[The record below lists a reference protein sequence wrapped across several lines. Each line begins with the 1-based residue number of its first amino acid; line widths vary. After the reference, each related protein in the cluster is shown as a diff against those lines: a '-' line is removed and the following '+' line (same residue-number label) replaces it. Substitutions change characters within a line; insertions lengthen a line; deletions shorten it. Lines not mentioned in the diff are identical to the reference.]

1 MGRKNTD
8 IMAPDG
14 YLLGGERVVRKGGV
28 ILFQRGWWKLPDGFA
43 REGDV
48 CWVHCTDGGAGDL
61 EVAPPGSSYIAAC
74 IREMVEWRPIETAP
88 RDGTMFLVGYDDKIA
103 KRASMEASQRI
114 YEARWCERQQ
124 SFAARNGFLLHV
136 DATHWLPLPPAPGA
150 EA

>member
-61 EVAPPGSSYIAAC
+61 EVAPPGSSYITTAQLAKTT
-74 IREMVEWRPIETAP
+74 VFAP
-88 RDGTMFLVGYDDKIA
+88 RTDRPDAKPGTRA
-103 KRASMEASQRI
+103 KWRKAWEDRMK
-114 YEARWCERQQ
+114 RQAEQ
-124 SFAARNGFLLHV
+124 
-136 DATHWLPLPPAPGA
+136 GA
-150 EA
+150 K